1 MVAGPQPSEL
11 TTGPHRYAVLFLF
24 RRDPTLL
31 PPRNA
36 ASCCRAGGSSESP
49 IRAFSIPS
57 VPFLKS
63 EQRRDDAIELVSSS
77 MDFDKIASAQD
88 TRWVSELETAIA
100 VDDEEDEGDE
110 ED

>member
-1 MVAGPQPSEL
+1 
-11 TTGPHRYAVLFLF
+11 
-24 RRDPTLL
+24 
-31 PPRNA
+31 
-36 ASCCRAGGSSESP
+36 
-49 IRAFSIPS
+49 
-57 VPFLKS
+57 LKS